1 MSDENKIVTGKE
13 LLDDERISAYLRGRM
28 TAEEET
34 AFMDELKIDDGLRS
48 QAISTAHLA
57 KAMKEIGEE
66 NDEKV
71 KEALTS
77 ISETAAKYFAS
88 RAWFFHKNEV
98 CYDAIIP
105 KDLKAEVRAKLKT
118 ESPSTSSTVT
128 TKRKRMVKL
137 ISIAACLFVLVGVGF
152 KYYNYRTVTKLGNE
166 YCSVFVSEQT
176 PSRGIE
182 NADVAKELQTLYT
195 NVQEGKDLDMTI
207 KRLSIL
213 WEVSKMKTYNDYTNE
228 AAYIGW
234 NLAIAYLKDDDK
246 ESAIEVLEIL
256 ASNADTTSIVMAKA
270 KELLNKI
277 N

>member
-1 MSDENKIVTGKE
+1 MSEEYKIVTDKE
-13 LLDDERISAYLRGRM
+13 LQDDERISAYLRGRM

-88 RAWFFHKNEV
+88 RAWFFHKHELD
-98 CYDAIIP
+98 YYALTLEDLRAEARAE
-105 KDLKAEVRAKLKT
+105 LKAE
-118 ESPSTSSTVT
+118 SSKSSMASA
-128 TKRKRMVKL
+128 KRKRMVKL

-246 ESAIEVLEIL
+246 ESAIEVLETL